1 MFSDTPIYNSLVAEQ
16 GDVPDQVRGV
26 AQELGQ
32 QLERVMP
39 PGHRIVAAVPRQ
51 GNQHPRPYA

>member
-1 MFSDTPIYNSLVAEQ
+1 MFSETPIYNSLVDEQ
-16 GDVPDQVRGV
+16 GDVPAHVRGV

-39 PGHRIVAAVPRQ
+39 PGYRPVAAVPRQ
-51 GNQHPRPYA
+51 DNQHHRPHA